1 MAKERGAI
9 CTQSRA
15 WPQQAQA
22 EDQSPAPAQTGGAPT
37 TRRTVVSRRAFL
49 KVGSVATAALAAGGI
64 ILPPLLGSTG
74 SSARADEIG
83 PLSDRARANASF
95 QLRGD
100 LARAQH
106 DLPLV
111 AHPCNGD
118 EALYADKSNSF
129 HKCLPHDGFGRVDVH
144 AYQSLLNALSSG
156 DPADFEHI
164 ILGGIRHLTNPQ
176 AGLAFDLEGTDSHN
190 FTVPPAPA
198 LASAQQAAEMV
209 ELYWASLLRDV
220 PFTRYSTH
228 ALAQA
233 APAEL
238 HGLPGYAGPRNPG
251 GQVTTQE
258 LFRGGFAGETV
269 GPYLSQ
275 FMVLPTL
282 FGTQPI
288 SQQFVTVMPGVD
300 YLTDFAAYLTVQNG
314 GSTGL
319 ALVYDPIPR
328 CLRNGRDLS
337 AWTHV
342 DVLYQGYF
350 VALLV
355 LLGLGA
361 PVNPGSPYAASRT
374 QDGFGTFGG
383 SDFAATVG
391 EVAARA
397 LQRVWFQKW
406 FVHRR
411 ARPEVPGAIAHLIQ
425 IGQGHHIDGTLSTD
439 LLNSQGLARS
449 FTTYGSYLLSQAF
462 PEGAPTH
469 PSYPTGHGTVAG
481 ACITVLKFF
490 FDGSFVIPHPMVP
503 SEDGLTLQ
511 PYVGAPLTVNG
522 ELHKL
527 GHNVSFGHG
536 IHAGIHYRSDTDESL
551 KLGEAMALSIL
562 QEKAQAYNE
571 PFTVH
576 PTTFDG
582 TIATIAN
589 E

>member
-1 MAKERGAI
+1 MSKQQK
-9 CTQSRA
+9 TL
-15 WPQQAQA
+15 PQYPHPAQA
-22 EDQSPAPAQTGGAPT
+22 ADQSPAPPHTGGALT
-37 TRRTVVSRRAFL
+37 TRRTVVSRRSFL
-49 KVGSVATAALAAGGI
+49 QMSSVATAVMAAGGI
-64 ILPPLLGSTG
+64 TLPPLLGRKG
-74 SSARADEIG
+74 VVAGADEIG

-95 QLRGD
+95 KLRVD
-100 LARAQH
+100 LATAQH
-106 DLPLV
+106 QLPLV

-118 EALYADKSNSF
+118 EVLYADKSNSF
-129 HKCLPHDGFGRVDVH
+129 HKCLPHDSFGRVNVR
-144 AYQSLLNALSSG
+144 AYQSLLDALTSG

-164 ILGGIRHLTNPQ
+164 MLGGPRHLTNPQ

-190 FTVPPAPA
+190 LTVPAAPT
-198 LASAQQAAEMV
+198 LASAQNAAEMV
-209 ELYWASLLRDV
+209 EMYWASLLRDV
-220 PFTRYSTH
+220 PFTSYSTH
-228 ALAQA
+228 ATAQA
-233 APAEL
+233 AAAEL
-238 HGLPGYAGPRNPG
+238 NGLPGYAGPRNTG

-275 FMVLPTL
+275 FMVLPTF
-282 FGTQPI
+282 FGNQPI
-288 SQQFVTVMPGVD
+288 SQQFATFMPGID
-300 YLTDFAAYLTVQNG
+300 YLTDFSSYLTVQNG

-319 ALVYDPIPR
+319 SPVYDPVHR

-361 PVNPGSPYAASRT
+361 PVNPGNPYAASRT

-383 SDFAATVG
+383 PDFAATVG

-406 FVHRR
+406 LVHRR
-411 ARPEVPGAIAHLIQ
+411 ARPEVPGAITHLIQ
-425 IGQGHHIDGTLSTD
+425 TGQGHHIDGTLSTD
-439 LLNSQGLARS
+439 LLHSQALASS
-449 FTTYGSYLLSQAF
+449 FNTYGSYLLAQAF

-469 PSYPTGHGTVAG
+469 PSYPTGHGTVGG

-490 FDGSFVIPHPMVP
+490 FDGAFVLPNPMVP
-503 SEDGLTLQ
+503 SEDGLTQQ

-522 ELHKL
+522 ELNKL

-551 KLGEAMALSIL
+551 QLGEAMALSIL
-562 QEKAQAYNE
+562 QDKAQAYNE
-571 PFTVH
+571 PVTVH
-576 PTTFDG
+576 ITKFDG
-582 TIATIAN
+582 TIATITN
-589 E
+589 G

>member
-1 MAKERGAI
+1 MSKPR
-9 CTQSRA
+9 QA
-15 WPQQAQA
+15 WPPHASQAQA
-22 EDQSPAPAQTGGAPT
+22 EGQASAPAQTGGTPT
-37 TRRTVVSRRAFL
+37 TRRTFVSRRAFL
-49 KVGSVATAALAAGGI
+49 KVGSVATAALAAGGMT
-64 ILPPLLGSTG
+64 LPPLLGSTG
-74 SSARADEIG
+74 SVARADEIG
-83 PLSDRARANASF
+83 PLDDQARADASF
-95 QLRGD
+95 HLRVD
-100 LARAQH
+100 LATAQH

-111 AHPCNGD
+111 THPCNGD

-129 HKCLPHDGFGRVDVH
+129 HKCLPHDRFGRVHVH
-144 AYQSLLNALSSG
+144 AYQSLLKALRSG
-156 DPADFEHI
+156 DPDDFERI
-164 ILGGIRHLTNPQ
+164 MLGGPRHLTNPQ
-176 AGLAFDLEGTDSHN
+176 AGLAFDLEGTDAHN
-190 FTVPPAPA
+190 LTVPPAPA
-198 LASAQQAAEMV
+198 LASAQHAAEMV
-209 ELYWASLLRDV
+209 ELYWAALLRDV
-220 PFTRYSTH
+220 PFTSYSTN
-228 ALAQA
+228 AMAQA
-233 APAEL
+233 AAAEL
-238 HGLPGYAGPRNPG
+238 NGLPGYTGPRNTG

-275 FMVLPTL
+275 FMVLPTF
-282 FGTQPI
+282 FGTQPL
-288 SQQFVTVMPGVD
+288 SQQFLTVMPDVD
-300 YLTDFAAYLTVQNG
+300 YLTDFASYLTVQNG

-319 ALVYDPIPR
+319 APVYDPVPR
-328 CLRNGRDLS
+328 YLRNGRDLS

-355 LLGLGA
+355 LLGLEA
-361 PVNPGSPYAASRT
+361 PVNPGSPYTTSRT

-383 SDFAATVG
+383 PDFATTVG

-406 FVHRR
+406 WVHRR

-425 IGQGHHIDGTLSTD
+425 TGQGHHIDGTLSTD
-439 LLNSQGLARS
+439 LLHSQGLASS
-449 FTTYGSYLLSQAF
+449 FTTYGSYLLAQAF

-481 ACITVLKFF
+481 ACMTVLKFF
-490 FDGSFVIPHPMVP
+490 FDGAFVLPNPMVP

-511 PYVGAPLTVNG
+511 PYVGAPLTVQG

-576 PTTFDG
+576 ITKFDG

-589 E
+589 V